1 MTENQ
6 KLIQRSKKCDLVF
19 FVFFFTVQNG
29 ITQKEETEK
38 RGTGGGRQFTKGQ
51 RRSTN
56 SLESLYSLNSGQS
69 SSSKHLQ
76 AEGQVFTLQLDE
88 LCSPACAP

>member
-6 KLIQRSKKCDLVF
+6 KLIWRSKNVTCF
-19 FVFFFTVQNG
+19 FFFFTMQNE
-29 ITQKEETEK
+29 ITQKEEAKK
-38 RGTGGGRQFTKGQ
+38 RGIGGGRQFTKGQ
-51 RRSTN
+51 RRSTD

-76 AEGQVFTLQLDE
+76 AEGQVFTLQPDE
-88 LCSPACAP
+88 LCSPACTP